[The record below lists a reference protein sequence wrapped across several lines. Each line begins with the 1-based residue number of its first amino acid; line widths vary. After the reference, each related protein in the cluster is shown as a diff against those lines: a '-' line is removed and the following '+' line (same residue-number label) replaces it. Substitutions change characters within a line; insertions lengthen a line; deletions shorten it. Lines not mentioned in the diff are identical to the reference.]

1 MPLMSALGGIALND
15 GQTLPALGFGTWR
28 VTGDEATEQVRSAL
42 EAGYRLIDTAA
53 SYGNE
58 PEVGRAVAGSGVP
71 REEIVVTSKLRG
83 ADQGYDAAL
92 RGFER
97 SLGALGLDRL
107 DLYLIHWPLPARD
120 LYVDSWRA
128 LVRLREEGAVRSIGV
143 SNFTAAHLDRLV
155 EETGVTPS
163 VNQIELH
170 PGFVQ
175 EEMRA
180 ANAARGIVTESW
192 GPLGRGKGLLDTPE
206 VREVAAAH
214 GVTPAQA
221 VLRWHHQLRVLPLPK
236 SADPQRQRENLDIGG
251 FSLTDEE
258 MARLGSLPQRRL
270 GGDPDTHEE

>member
-1 MPLMSALGGIALND
+1 MTALPAFRLND
-15 GQTLPALGFGTWR
+15 GRTLPALGFGTWR
-28 VTGDEATEQVRSAL
+28 VNGGEAADQVRNAL
-42 EAGYRLIDTAA
+42 AAGYRLVDTAA

-58 PEVGRAVAGSGVP
+58 REVGAAIAGSGVP
-71 REEIVVTSKLRG
+71 RGEVVVTSKLRG

-92 RGFER
+92 RGFGRTLE
-97 SLGALGLDRL
+97 ALGLDHL

-128 LVRLREEGAVRSIGV
+128 LIRLREEGAVRSIGV

-155 EETGVTPS
+155 DETGVAPA

-175 EEMRA
+175 EGMRA
-180 ANAARGIVTESW
+180 ANAARGVLTQSW
-192 GPLGRGKGLLDTPE
+192 GPLGRGKGLLAAPE
-206 VREVAAAH
+206 VRAVAHAH
-214 GVTPAQA
+214 GVSPAQA
-221 VLRWHHQLRVLPLPK
+221 VLRWHHQLGVLPLPK
-236 SADPQRQRENLDIGG
+236 SADPRRQRENLDLAG
-251 FSLTDEE
+251 FALTDEE

>member
-1 MPLMSALGGIALND
+1 MTALPTFSLND
-15 GQTLPALGFGTWR
+15 GHTLPALGFGTWR
-28 VTGDEATEQVRSAL
+28 VAGEEAEEEVRSAL
-42 EAGYRLIDTAA
+42 AAGYRLIDTAA

-58 PEVGRAVAGSGVP
+58 REVGTAVAGSGVP
-71 REEIVVTSKLRG
+71 REQVLVTSKLRG

-97 SLGALGLDRL
+97 TLGALGLDRL
-107 DLYLIHWPLPARD
+107 DLHLIHWPLPARD

-128 LVRLREEGAVRSIGV
+128 LIRLREEGAVRSIGV
-143 SNFTAAHLDRLV
+143 SNFTAAHLDRIIG
-155 EETGVTPS
+155 ETGVVPA

-180 ANAARGIVTESW
+180 ANAERGIVTESW
-192 GPLGRGKGLLDTPE
+192 GPLGRGKGLLEAPE
-206 VREVAAAH
+206 VRAVADAH
-214 GVTPAQA
+214 GVSPAQA
-221 VLRWHHQLRVLPLPK
+221 VLRWQHQLGVLPLPK
-236 SADPQRQRENLDIGG
+236 SADPQRQRDNLDVAG
-251 FSLTDEE
+251 FTLTGEE

>member
-1 MPLMSALGGIALND
+1 MPLMSALGSITLND
-15 GQTLPALGFGTWR
+15 GHLLPAIGFGTWR
-28 VTGDEATEQVRSAL
+28 VTGDEATDEVRSAL

-58 PEVGRAVAGSGVP
+58 EEVGRAVTGSGVP

-97 SLGALGLDRL
+97 TLGALGLDRL

-120 LYVDSWRA
+120 LYVESWKA
-128 LVRLREEGAVRSIGV
+128 LVRLREEGAVRSVGV
-143 SNFTAAHLDRLV
+143 SNFTAAHLDRLID
-155 EETGVTPS
+155 ETGVTPA

-170 PGFVQ
+170 PGLVQ

-192 GPLGRGKGLLDTPE
+192 GPLGRGKGLLDTPA

-214 GVTPAQA
+214 GVSPARA
-221 VLRWHHQLRVLPLPK
+221 VLRWHHQLGVVPLPK
-236 SADPQRQRENLDIGG
+236 SADPLRQRENLDIAG
-251 FSLTDEE
+251 FTLSDEE

>member
-1 MPLMSALGGIALND
+1 MAPVPLND
-15 GQTLPALGFGTWR
+15 GHTLPALGFGTWR
-28 VTGDEATEQVRSAL
+28 VSGEDAAEQVRSAL
-42 EAGYRLIDTAA
+42 GAGYRLIDTAA

-58 PEVGRAVAGSGVP
+58 AEVGRAVATSGVP
-71 REEIVVTSKLRG
+71 REEVLVTSKLRG

-128 LVRLREEGAVRSIGV
+128 LVRLREEGVVRSVGV

-155 EETGVTPS
+155 AETGVTPA

-180 ANAARGIVTESW
+180 ANAARGVVTQSW
-192 GPLGRGKGLLDTPE
+192 GPLGRGKGLLETAE
-206 VREVAAAH
+206 VRAVAAAH
-214 GVTPAQA
+214 GVSPARA
-221 VLRWHHQLRVLPLPK
+221 VLRWHHQLGVVPLPK
-236 SADPQRQRENLDIGG
+236 SADPRRRRENLDIGG
-251 FSLTDEE
+251 FVLTGEE
-258 MARLGSLPQRRL
+258 MAVLGTLPQRRL

>member
-1 MPLMSALGGIALND
+1 MSALGSITLND
-15 GQTLPALGFGTWR
+15 GHLLPAIGFGTWR
-28 VTGDEATEQVRSAL
+28 VTGDEATDEVRSAL

-58 PEVGRAVAGSGVP
+58 EEVGRAVTGSGVP

-97 SLGALGLDRL
+97 TLGALGLDRL

-120 LYVDSWRA
+120 LYVESWKA
-128 LVRLREEGAVRSIGV
+128 LVRLREEGAVRSVGV
-143 SNFTAAHLDRLV
+143 SNFTAAHLDRLID
-155 EETGVTPS
+155 ETGVTPA

-170 PGFVQ
+170 PGLVQ

-192 GPLGRGKGLLDTPE
+192 GPLGRGKGLLDTPA

-214 GVTPAQA
+214 GVSPARA
-221 VLRWHHQLRVLPLPK
+221 VLRWHHQLGVVPLPK
-236 SADPQRQRENLDIGG
+236 SADPLRQRENLDIAG
-251 FSLTDEE
+251 FTLSDEE

>member
-1 MPLMSALGGIALND
+1 MPGMTALRITLND
-15 GQTLPALGFGTWR
+15 GHTLPAVGFGTWR

-58 PEVGRAVAGSGVP
+58 REVGRAVTGSGVP

-97 SLGALGLDRL
+97 TLGALGLDRL

-155 EETGVTPS
+155 DETGVAPS

-180 ANAARGIVTESW
+180 ANAARGVITESW
-192 GPLGRGKGLLDTPE
+192 GPLGRSKGLLDTPA
-206 VREVAAAH
+206 VREVAAVH
-214 GVTPAQA
+214 GVSPARA
-221 VLRWHHQLRVLPLPK
+221 VLRWHRQLGVVPLPK
-236 SADPQRQRENLDIGG
+236 SADPQRQRENLDIDG

-258 MARLGSLPQRRL
+258 MTRLGSLPQRRL

>member
-1 MPLMSALGGIALND
+1 MPHMSALPTVRLND
-15 GQTLPALGFGTWR
+15 GHALPALGFGTWR
-28 VTGDEATEQVRSAL
+28 VNGDAAEEQVRNAL
-42 EAGYRLIDTAA
+42 AAGYRLIDTAA

-58 PEVGRAVAGSGVP
+58 EEVGRALAGSGVP
-71 REEIVVTSKLRG
+71 RDDVVVTSKLRG

-97 SLGALGLDRL
+97 TLAALGLDHL

-128 LVRLREEGAVRSIGV
+128 LIRLREEGAVRSIGV
-143 SNFTAAHLDRLV
+143 SNFTAAHLDRV
-155 EETGVTPS
+155 VTETGVTPA
-163 VNQIELH
+163 VNQVELH

-175 EEMRA
+175 DEMRA

-214 GVTPAQA
+214 GVSPARA
-221 VLRWHHQLRVLPLPK
+221 VLRWHHQLGVLPLPK
-236 SADPQRQRENLDIGG
+236 SADPRRQRENLDIAG
-251 FSLTDEE
+251 FTLTDEE
-258 MARLGSLPQRRL
+258 MARLGSLRQRRL

>member
-1 MPLMSALGGIALND
+1 MPVMSADSITLND
-15 GQTLPALGFGTWR
+15 GHTLPAVGFGTWR
-28 VTGDEATEQVRSAL
+28 VTGDEATDQVRSAL

-58 PEVGRAVAGSGVP
+58 REVGRAVAGSGVP

-97 SLGALGLDRL
+97 TLGALGLDRL

-155 EETGVTPS
+155 DETGVAPS

-180 ANAARGIVTESW
+180 ANAARGVVTESW
-192 GPLGRGKGLLDTPE
+192 GPLGRGKGLLDTPA
-206 VREVAAAH
+206 VREEAAAH
-214 GVTPAQA
+214 GVSPARA
-221 VLRWHHQLRVLPLPK
+221 VLRWHHQLGVVPLPK
-236 SADPQRQRENLDIGG
+236 SADPQRQRENLDIDG

-258 MARLGSLPQRRL
+258 MTRLGSLPQRRL